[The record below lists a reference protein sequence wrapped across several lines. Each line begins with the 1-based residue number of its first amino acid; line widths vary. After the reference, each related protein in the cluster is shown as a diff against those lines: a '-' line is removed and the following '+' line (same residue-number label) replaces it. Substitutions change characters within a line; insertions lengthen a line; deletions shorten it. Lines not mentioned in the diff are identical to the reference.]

1 MQNGGDFNAP
11 PCGPVEPTDPDS
23 VVRCEIV
30 PEMFTGEE
38 LRVIGSVWNR
48 TMVPWP
54 HDPMTLQVDLDRNG
68 IFAGSQETGYARAP
82 QMINGVATFDYNWTW
97 YSQYAAG
104 FYGIRADFTNSNF
117 YFTGNQSNVLAP
129 TGAYLNVSVIG
140 TSEFKELI
148 QPRLY
153 RGQNRSIE
161 VQLLDNSLQP
171 LKNSQINYVWEADG
185 TNGIAETDTTGW
197 FTVNLTIE
205 EDHELGN
212 FTLDYTYPGDPRHQ
226 GTSGSMDLWVV
237 SRTYIT
243 LQDTTPNIRS
253 TGDIWEFTAQVTDDN
268 RTAVIKDSGQALD
281 GCGANGGDVLVI
293 MEGTDFED
301 RTHRQIVDTQ
311 CPNAGTIHYEMV
323 LDPQLL
329 RDDPQSFLP
338 DGFGPVNVILR
349 FEENLPH
356 EGCEPLDAE
365 ALSTSGAWDPCVQV
379 VNLSLIHI

>member
-1 MQNGGDFNAP
+1 
-11 PCGPVEPTDPDS
+11 
-23 VVRCEIV
+23 
-30 PEMFTGEE
+30 
-38 LRVIGSVWNR
+38 
-48 TMVPWP
+48 MVPWP

-82 QMINGVATFDYNWTW
+82 QMVNGIATFDYNWTW

-185 TNGIAETDTTGW
+185 TNGIAETDSTGW

-253 TGDIWEFTAQVTDDN
+253 TGDIWEFT
-268 RTAVIKDSGQALD
+268 
-281 GCGANGGDVLVI
+281 
-293 MEGTDFED
+293 
-301 RTHRQIVDTQ
+301 HRL
-311 CPNAGTIHYEMV
+311 PTITE
-323 LDPQLL
+323 L
-329 RDDPQSFLP
+329 R
-338 DGFGPVNVILR
+338 
-349 FEENLPH
+349 
-356 EGCEPLDAE
+356 
-365 ALSTSGAWDPCVQV
+365 
-379 VNLSLIHI
+379 

>member
-1 MQNGGDFNAP
+1 MGRYDYTNTSLPIGDYSFIGYARPDLGDEWPFPYLEGAETEAFTIRSMHRMYIEADMYVSSVRPVFFWDATQFTGSSFGAWRALFHQPSLDAAGLNYAEVSLGKPYAMSWDGTPEGLIGESARLRPFLSSNGTHWRIAMQNGGDFNAP

-23 VVRCEIV
+23 AVRCEIV

-148 QPRLY
+148 QPS
-153 RGQNRSIE
+153 SIPWSE
-161 VQLLDNSLQP
+161 S
-171 LKNSQINYVWEADG
+171 
-185 TNGIAETDTTGW
+185 
-197 FTVNLTIE
+197 
-205 EDHELGN
+205 
-212 FTLDYTYPGDPRHQ
+212 
-226 GTSGSMDLWVV
+226 
-237 SRTYIT
+237 
-243 LQDTTPNIRS
+243 
-253 TGDIWEFTAQVTDDN
+253 
-268 RTAVIKDSGQALD
+268 
-281 GCGANGGDVLVI
+281 
-293 MEGTDFED
+293 
-301 RTHRQIVDTQ
+301 
-311 CPNAGTIHYEMV
+311 
-323 LDPQLL
+323 
-329 RDDPQSFLP
+329 
-338 DGFGPVNVILR
+338 
-349 FEENLPH
+349 
-356 EGCEPLDAE
+356 
-365 ALSTSGAWDPCVQV
+365 
-379 VNLSLIHI
+379 